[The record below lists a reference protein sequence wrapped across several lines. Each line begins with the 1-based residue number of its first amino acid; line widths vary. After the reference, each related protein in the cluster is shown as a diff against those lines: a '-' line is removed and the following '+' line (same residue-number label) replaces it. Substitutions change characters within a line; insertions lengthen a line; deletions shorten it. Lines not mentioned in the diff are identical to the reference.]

1 MREQLRRDLEKT
13 RDVHRPL
20 PIYYEETREARCE
33 KKPVLETRLLDD
45 MSTLD
50 KWSTSTVY
58 FARRDRDGM
67 RFEEKENLA
76 EIALDSEHV
85 YGESVHSLKFT
96 SPTRLTDLPE
106 ENKWSGGGIQCVFPA
121 RCSLSIMR
129 TGRAI
134 IVFPA
139 GFIRICRASA
149 TFACACSFITTAS
162 IPRLTGMTAWGIIIS
177 T

>member
-50 KWSTSTVY
+50 RWSTSTVY

-85 YGESVHSLKFT
+85 YGESIHSLKFT
-96 SPTRLTDLPE
+96 SPTRLADLPE
-106 ENKWSGGGIQCVFPA
+106 ENKWSGGGIQC
-121 RCSLSIMR
+121 
-129 TGRAI
+129 
-134 IVFPA
+134 
-139 GFIRICRASA
+139 
-149 TFACACSFITTAS
+149 
-162 IPRLTGMTAWGIIIS
+162 IPRAMFSVDHEDWS
-177 T
+177 RY